1 VDDAGSLIGVVT
13 QRDLHDLGVS
23 PHLRVCDLLRRPP
36 LVIYEESS
44 LREIADLMVQENIG
58 RLPVVARAKPHSVVG
73 IITRSDL
80 LTAHRRRLH
89 EAHTLQRV
97 IPLGGKHR
105 REKTTSLQNANDGQC
120 F

>member
-1 VDDAGSLIGVVT
+1 
-13 QRDLHDLGVS
+13 
-23 PHLRVCDLLRRPP
+23 VCDLLRRPP
-36 LVIYEESS
+36 LVIYEENS
-44 LREIADLMVQENIG
+44 LREAADLMVQEDIG

-97 IPLGGKHR
+97 IVLGGKHR